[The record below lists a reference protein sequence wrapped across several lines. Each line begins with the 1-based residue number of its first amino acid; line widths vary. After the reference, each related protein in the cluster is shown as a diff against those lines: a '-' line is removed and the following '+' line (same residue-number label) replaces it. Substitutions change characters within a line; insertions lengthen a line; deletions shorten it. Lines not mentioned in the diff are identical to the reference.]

1 MNILEKIK
9 YTYMF
14 IYLVLLISSF
24 IIISLK
30 ITYCVL
36 PLLNE
41 DIYAHYGKTRN
52 GVKLR
57 PFIRI
62 IPYCV
67 LGIVVAMGIYSLLD
81 NTMLIKLSS
90 ANL

>member
-1 MNILEKIK
+1 
-9 YTYMF
+9 MF

-30 ITYCVL
+30 ITCCVL

-41 DIYAHYGKTRN
+41 DVYAYYSKTKNR
-52 GVKLR
+52 VKSR
-57 PFIRI
+57 TFIRI
-62 IPYCV
+62 IPYCL